1 MDTLRST
8 VPLTRTSNP
17 RNNPPR
23 PADVL
28 AHPRELLPNVPNVQK
43 ALFQQNTIARATSV
57 EGLGIHTGRPV
68 TLRLLPAPVDTG
80 IIFRRTD
87 RGNVEIP
94 ARCSEVVSLDLATT
108 LGTRQDPANEGGAS
122 EGRASSVTVSTIE
135 HLMAAAHMMSIDNL
149 IVEVNGPEIP
159 ILDGSAT
166 PFMKLLE
173 AAGVEGLAATRK
185 VFVVTEPV
193 ELELE
198 DKWIRVSPYPG
209 LRISYTLDYE
219 IESIGHQEIDFVID
233 RTSFGTELAS
243 ARTFGLRRD
252 IDRLHA
258 MGLGLGGRKD
268 NCVVFSADGP
278 TNTAL
283 RFPDEPVRHKALDA
297 IGDFALLGAPLW
309 GHLEVKRGGHL
320 LHYRLMEKLLA
331 NPHTWSL
338 ASLDASHQIEGQD
351 GLPQA
356 ARATG

>member
-1 MDTLRST
+1 MHSGMVTLRST
-8 VPLTRTSNP
+8 GLSETPSRTS
-17 RNNPPR
+17 RR
-23 PADVL
+23 PLDTL
-28 AHPRELLPNVPNVQK
+28 AHSRQQLPHVPKVQR
-43 ALFQQNTIARATSV
+43 ALFQQNTIARPTSV

-68 TLRLLPAPVDTG
+68 TLRLLPAPIDTG
-80 IIFRRTD
+80 IVFQRTD
-87 RGNVEIP
+87 RGGITIP

-108 LGTRQDPANEGGAS
+108 LGAGPGSHDDHSITI
-122 EGRASSVTVSTIE
+122 STIE
-135 HLMAAAHMMSIDNL
+135 HLMAAAHMMAIDNL
-149 IVEVNGPEIP
+149 LVEVNGPEIP

-166 PFMKLLE
+166 PFLNLLE
-173 AAGVEGLAATRK
+173 AAGTEGQDATRK
-185 VFVVTEPV
+185 LFVVTEPV

-209 LRISYTLDYE
+209 LRISYALDYE
-219 IESIGHQEIDFVID
+219 IESIGHQEIEFDIT
-233 RTSFGTELAS
+233 RKSFAKELAS

-278 TNTAL
+278 TNTEL
-283 RFPDEPVRHKALDA
+283 RFADEPVRHKALDA

-331 NPHTWSL
+331 NPHTWTWVG
-338 ASLDASHQIEGQD
+338 LDASQQVEGV
-351 GLPQA
+351 GHLPTNIYA
-356 ARATG
+356 AS